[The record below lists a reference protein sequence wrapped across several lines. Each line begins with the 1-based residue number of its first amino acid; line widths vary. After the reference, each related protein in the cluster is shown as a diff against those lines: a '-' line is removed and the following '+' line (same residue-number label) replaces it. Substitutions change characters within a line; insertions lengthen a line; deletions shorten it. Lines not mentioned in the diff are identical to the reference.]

1 MFFIIYLIIGFLL
14 DLYIENIINNI
25 PRDIMEIIMKEHKVD
40 IYEQKT
46 RFIILLICLFGWPFI
61 IMNVFKDN

>member
-14 DLYIENIINNI
+14 DLYIENTINNI
-25 PRDIMEIIMKEHKVD
+25 PRDIMGIIMKEYDMD
-40 IYEQKT
+40 IYDQKI

-61 IMNVFKDN
+61 LISIFNSK

>member
-25 PRDIMEIIMKEHKVD
+25 PRDIMEIIMKEHNVD

-61 IMNVFKDN
+61 LISIFNSK

>member
-14 DLYIENIINNI
+14 DLYIENTINNT
-25 PRDIMEIIMKEHKVD
+25 PRDIMGIIMKEHDVD
-40 IYEQKT
+40 IYDQKI

-61 IMNVFKDN
+61 LISIFNSK

>member
-25 PRDIMEIIMKEHKVD
+25 PRDMMEIIMKEHKVD

-61 IMNVFKDN
+61 LISIFNSK

>member
-61 IMNVFKDN
+61 LISIFNSK

>member
-25 PRDIMEIIMKEHKVD
+25 PRDIMEIIIKEHNVD

-61 IMNVFKDN
+61 LISIFNSK

>member
-25 PRDIMEIIMKEHKVD
+25 PRDIMEIIMKERNID

-61 IMNVFKDN
+61 LISIFNSK